1 MKRLLILAAFALS
14 ACGQSETAPPQQ
26 AVAAENW
33 TNPGGDSGKTHH
45 SALTDISPA
54 NIGRLGLAWQ
64 ADLGTNRVLEATP
77 VVVDGIMYVPAGSRV
92 IALDADSGVE
102 KWSYAIPPAPAQA
115 SQQHHAGGGHTSLTS
130 M

>member
-1 MKRLLILAAFALS
+1 MKRLLIFAAFALS

-54 NIGRLGLAWQ
+54 NIGRLGLAWE

-77 VVVDGIMYVPAGSRV
+77 VVVDGTMYT
-92 IALDADSGVE
+92 SGVAGRAYAFDAATGAP
-102 KWSYAIPPAPAQA
+102 KWSFEPEVDMQIGRA
-115 SQQHHAGGGHTSLTS
+115 HV
-130 M
+130 